1 MMQLQLKKES
11 DLYSPYDPSGRM
23 IHTQVY
29 DYLKTFCTEAE
40 SKKHIHDTL
49 QIVSEEPIDAVRAKQ
64 AIRDAV
70 QRDIAQF
77 DAQIERNRKM
87 ALRDL
92 ITGVLLTILGITL
105 YVILNQFLLAIIS
118 FLGTIQC
125 HDDPD
130 QAKPGH
136 PAAEIAAGS
145 VHGLRGGSDPK
156 VNDQRI
162 KSACGRNC
170 HRHFYC

>member
-118 FLGTIQC
+118 FLGTMAISSAMTILIKLNPDIRRLRSLLDPFTDFEVEVIQ
-125 HDDPD
+125 
-130 QAKPGH
+130 K
-136 PAAEIAAGS
+136 
-145 VHGLRGGSDPK
+145 
-156 VNDQRI
+156 
-162 KSACGRNC
+162 
-170 HRHFYC
+170 

>member
-77 DAQIERNRKM
+77 EAQIERNRKM

-118 FLGTIQC
+118 FLGTMAISSAMTILIKLNPDIRRLRSLLDPFTDFEVEVIQ
-125 HDDPD
+125 
-130 QAKPGH
+130 K
-136 PAAEIAAGS
+136 
-145 VHGLRGGSDPK
+145 
-156 VNDQRI
+156 
-162 KSACGRNC
+162 
-170 HRHFYC
+170 

>member
-49 QIVSEEPIDAVRAKQ
+49 QIVSEEPVDAVRAKQ

-118 FLGTIQC
+118 FLGTMAISSAMTILIKLNPDIRRLRSLLDPFTGFEVEVIQ
-125 HDDPD
+125 
-130 QAKPGH
+130 K
-136 PAAEIAAGS
+136 
-145 VHGLRGGSDPK
+145 
-156 VNDQRI
+156 
-162 KSACGRNC
+162 
-170 HRHFYC
+170 

>member
-49 QIVSEEPIDAVRAKQ
+49 QIVSEEPVDAVRAKQ

-118 FLGTIQC
+118 FLGTMAISSAMTILIKLNPDIRRLRSLLDPFTDFEVEVIQ
-125 HDDPD
+125 
-130 QAKPGH
+130 K
-136 PAAEIAAGS
+136 
-145 VHGLRGGSDPK
+145 
-156 VNDQRI
+156 
-162 KSACGRNC
+162 
-170 HRHFYC
+170 

>member
-1 MMQLQLKKES
+1 MQLQLKKES

-49 QIVSEEPIDAVRAKQ
+49 QIVSEEPVDAVRAKQ

-118 FLGTIQC
+118 FLGTMAISSAMTILIKLNPDIRRLRSLLDPFTDFEVEVIQ
-125 HDDPD
+125 
-130 QAKPGH
+130 
-136 PAAEIAAGS
+136 E
-145 VHGLRGGSDPK
+145 
-156 VNDQRI
+156 
-162 KSACGRNC
+162 
-170 HRHFYC
+170 

>member
-49 QIVSEEPIDAVRAKQ
+49 QIVSEEPVDAVRAKQ

-118 FLGTIQC
+118 FLGTMAISSAMTILIKLNPDIRRLRSLLDPFTDFEVEVIQ
-125 HDDPD
+125 
-130 QAKPGH
+130 
-136 PAAEIAAGS
+136 E
-145 VHGLRGGSDPK
+145 
-156 VNDQRI
+156 
-162 KSACGRNC
+162 
-170 HRHFYC
+170 